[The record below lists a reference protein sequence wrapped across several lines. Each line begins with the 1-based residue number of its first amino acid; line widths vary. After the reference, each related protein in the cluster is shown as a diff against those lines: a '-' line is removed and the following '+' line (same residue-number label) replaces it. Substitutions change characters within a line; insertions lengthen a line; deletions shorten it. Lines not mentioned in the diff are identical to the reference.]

1 MTHSQQKIL
10 DAMCSHRLFS
20 IGDRYARILRYLAK
34 HSFPNSAENRKKRT
48 AIAIWG
54 HFYEATTASETNVR
68 RDLGILRERA
78 AKYAEI
84 SGYEEA
90 LLILGRGNAESNQEI
105 NRVTFVKNLREQ
117 NLGKFWAPYLN
128 RKSPAS
134 IVYTEPLFFHDIKQ
148 RLWARDL
155 SINDDREAHRFALR
169 DQGDFSPARNYIPV
183 GEFRAILGLTE
194 WFARHKVTV
203 DPKAFHHAEYDDI
216 PKVNLI
222 LLGPPRCNPIMS
234 LLQRRFHYQMQD
246 SSISVKSPA
255 RTELNR
261 FQDSIADE
269 NIGDYEGAQAIH
281 VLVTRLPH
289 PADRSLTVTSIASDH
304 TRAILRVCEVLT
316 NETELAS
323 LIQKPDLRSYDTFQM
338 IFKTEVFGGDAL
350 ARSVELIETWPDNLL
365 IPDE

>member
-1 MTHSQQKIL
+1 MEGSNQLIF
-10 DAMCSHRLFS
+10 HRH
-20 IGDRYARILRYLAK
+20 ARMLRYLAQY
-34 HSFPNSAENRKKRT
+34 SFPNSAENRKKRT
-48 AIAIWG
+48 AMEIYR
-54 HFYEATTASETNVR
+54 HFYEASTASETNVR
-68 RDLGILRERA
+68 RDLKMLRERA

-90 LLILGRGNAESNQEI
+90 LLIIGRGNAESDQDI

-128 RKSPAS
+128 RNLPTS

-155 SINDDREAHRFALR
+155 SINDDREAHRFPWR
-169 DQGDFSPARNYIPV
+169 NQGNFTPARNYVPV
-183 GEFRAILGLTE
+183 GEFRAMLGMTD
-194 WFARHKVTV
+194 WFARHKVV
-203 DPKAFHHAEYDDI
+203 VNCKAFHHVEYDDI

-234 LLQRRFHYQMQD
+234 LLQRRCHYQMQD

-269 NIGDYEGAQAIH
+269 NIEDYEGAQTIH

-316 NETELAS
+316 NEPELAS
-323 LIQKPDLRSYDTFQM
+323 LIHKPDLRSYDTFQM

-350 ARSVELIETWPDNLL
+350 ARSVELVKTWPDDLL
-365 IPDE
+365 IPDA